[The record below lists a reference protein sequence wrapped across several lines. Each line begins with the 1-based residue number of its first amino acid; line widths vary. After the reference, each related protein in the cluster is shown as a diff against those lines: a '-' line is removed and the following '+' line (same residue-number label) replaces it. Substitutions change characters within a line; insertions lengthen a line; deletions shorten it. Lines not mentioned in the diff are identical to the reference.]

1 MAELY
6 DPFSIE
12 FINWLFQHLQNC
24 YKETCSKQFIN
35 TVLEPEC
42 IKRLY
47 SQMFQTSGAHTDEL
61 LYESAVLA
69 SEIDQGLSFEDT
81 LKALRKRLCSG
92 SESDIEHLEANEKK
106 IALGRHSEKNKGLFG
121 NFSQFGGGGLPI
133 PKTFVN

>member
-1 MAELY
+1 
-6 DPFSIE
+6 
-12 FINWLFQHLQNC
+12 
-24 YKETCSKQFIN
+24 
-35 TVLEPEC
+35 
-42 IKRLY
+42 
-47 SQMFQTSGAHTDEL
+47 MFQTSGAHTDEL

-121 NFSQFGGGGLPI
+121 NYSQTSTPPFGNPLLKKNVYILHFFGFHQ
-133 PKTFVN
+133 KV